1 MNIVNTMNKESN
13 NYSDTRT
20 VSFVG
25 AGPGNP
31 KLITVAGMELLQNA
45 DVIIYA
51 GSLVNPKLLEDLTC
65 EKIDSYG
72 MNLDELTD
80 AIDSRISVGKNV
92 VRLHSGDPSLYGA
105 IIEQMDRLAER
116 GIEVDIVPGVSS
128 IFATAAALKTQ
139 LTLNGVSDTLIITR
153 PEGKTL
159 DKDII
164 KELSAHGATMAVFLG
179 TPKIREVLEKV
190 EYPKDTPAALV
201 YHASWE
207 DEKVIRGTVG
217 TLADLVEEA
226 EITRSAMILIGGV
239 VNPTDFRRSH
249 LYGSQ

>member
-1 MNIVNTMNKESN
+1 MSIVNIMNKESTKKN
-13 NYSDTRT
+13 RT

-51 GSLVNPKLLEDLTC
+51 GSLVNPKLLEDITC

-72 MNLDELTD
+72 LNLDELTD
-80 AIDSRISVGKNV
+80 VMDSRLSNGKNV

-116 GIEVDIVPGVSS
+116 GIEVDIIPGVSS

-159 DKDII
+159 DRDII
-164 KELSAHGATMAVFLG
+164 KELSAHGVTMAVFLG

-201 YHASWE
+201 YHC
-207 DEKVIRGTVG
+207 
-217 TLADLVEEA
+217 L
-226 EITRSAMILIGGV
+226 
-239 VNPTDFRRSH
+239 
-249 LYGSQ
+249 

>member
-1 MNIVNTMNKESN
+1 MSIVNIMNKESTKKN
-13 NYSDTRT
+13 RT

-51 GSLVNPKLLEDLTC
+51 GSLVNPKLLEDITC

-72 MNLDELTD
+72 LNLDELTD
-80 AIDSRISVGKNV
+80 VMDSRLSNGKNV

-116 GIEVDIVPGVSS
+116 GIEVDIIPGVSS

-159 DKDII
+159 DRDII
-164 KELSAHGATMAVFLG
+164 KELSAHGVTMAVFLG

-207 DEKVIRGTVG
+207 DEKIIRGTVG
-217 TLADLVEEA
+217 TLADLVEGA
-226 EITRSAMILIGGV
+226 GITRSAMILIGGV

>member
-1 MNIVNTMNKESN
+1 MSIVNIMNKESTKKN
-13 NYSDTRT
+13 RT

-139 LTLNGVSDTLIITR
+139 LTLNGVSDTLIICLLYTSDAAD
-153 PEGKTL
+153 EE
-159 DKDII
+159 DSVD
-164 KELSAHGATMAVFLG
+164 LG
-179 TPKIREVLEKV
+179 
-190 EYPKDTPAALV
+190 
-201 YHASWE
+201 
-207 DEKVIRGTVG
+207 G
-217 TLADLVEEA
+217 
-226 EITRSAMILIGGV
+226 
-239 VNPTDFRRSH
+239 
-249 LYGSQ
+249 